1 MEFMKQVLPKFD
13 NPHNPGCVLSPV
25 FPPSE
30 YDPKLYLVLMGP
42 KLVDA
47 VDEVG
52 FWLSTLVVVKAT
64 DEFVSDLPD
73 VMEAN
78 ELVLYQKQKFKPLST

>member
-1 MEFMKQVLPKFD
+1 MKQVLPKLD

-25 FPPSE
+25 FAPSE

-42 KLVDA
+42 KLVEA

-52 FWLSTLVVVKAT
+52 FWLSTLVVVKVA
-64 DEFVSDLPD
+64 DEFVSDLP
-73 VMEAN
+73 VVIEVK
-78 ELVLYQKQKFKPLST
+78 ELVLFLKSNC